1 MMEIATNVNLPIY
14 GGIKH
19 RRTRGNARKGYTMAN
34 VTFHRTSKK
43 QEAIK
48 AYILEKGLRTADEMN
63 AYKGVKL
70 GDDDSVLLQR
80 PATPEEMDAIKES
93 VPMADSAI
101 VSDVYALFNGRV
113 ILADRFA
120 EIVVRVTL

>member
-1 MMEIATNVNLPIY
+1 
-14 GGIKH
+14 
-19 RRTRGNARKGYTMAN
+19 MAN

-48 AYILEKGLRTADEMN
+48 QYIINNGLRTADEMN

-70 GDDDSVLLQR
+70 GDDDSILLQR
-80 PATPEEMDAIKES
+80 PATQDEMEVIKTS
-93 VPMADSAI
+93 VPSADSAI

-113 ILADRFA
+113 ILADKFA

>member
-1 MMEIATNVNLPIY
+1 
-14 GGIKH
+14 
-19 RRTRGNARKGYTMAN
+19 MAN

-43 QEAIK
+43 QETVK
-48 AYILEKGLRTADEMN
+48 SYIIEKGLRTADEMN

-80 PATPEEMDAIKES
+80 AATADEMTVIKTA
-93 VPMADSAI
+93 VPSADSAI

-113 ILADRFA
+113 ILADKFA